1 MNTQKYDLAVA
12 YRVYPKVSS
21 HLPPI
26 FSSDKFKLAELCLK
40 SFKNSLTGL
49 KVKVWALLDN
59 CPPAYEKLFT
69 DLWSPEDLVL
79 VRFPGV
85 GDATTF
91 HNQARILMEQ
101 TDTDIVYLAEDDYFY
116 LPDQFQLAV
125 KFIRQNPEVQFI
137 TPYLHPDLDN
147 TELHRLPHL
156 TKNCDGVVWNS
167 CCSTTHTF
175 LTSRTTLTEC
185 QGVFLAN
192 YGRISPDL
200 SKWLALTKKRVFNP
214 FLFVKWAVTNH
225 FWAGS
230 IFYAWYY
237 CWRQI
242 LFGHRY
248 NLWIPRPSIATH
260 MVAGMEAPGVD
271 WQRHFADLQAGT
283 GWPKASE

>member
-1 MNTQKYDLAVA
+1 
-12 YRVYPKVSS
+12 
-21 HLPPI
+21 
-26 FSSDKFKLAELCLK
+26 
-40 SFKNSLTGL
+40 
-49 KVKVWALLDN
+49 
-59 CPPAYEKLFT
+59 
-69 DLWSPEDLVL
+69 
-79 VRFPGV
+79 
-85 GDATTF
+85 
-91 HNQARILMEQ
+91 
-101 TDTDIVYLAEDDYFY
+101 
-116 LPDQFQLAV
+116 
-125 KFIRQNPEVQFI
+125 
-137 TPYLHPDLDN
+137 
-147 TELHRLPHL
+147 
-156 TKNCDGVVWNS
+156 
-167 CCSTTHTF
+167 
-175 LTSRTTLTEC
+175 
-185 QGVFLAN
+185 VFLAN

>member
-1 MNTQKYDLAVA
+1 MSKLRYDVAVA
-12 YRVYPKVSS
+12 YRIYPKVSS
-21 HLPPI
+21 HRPPI
-26 FSSDKFKLAELCLK
+26 FGTDKYKLAELCLR

-91 HNQARILMEQ
+91 NHQNKILIEQ
-101 TDTDIVYLAEDDYFY
+101 TDAEIVYLAEDDYFY
-116 LPDQFQLAV
+116 LPDQFQHAI
-125 KFIRQNPEVQFI
+125 KFLKQNPDAQFVS
-137 TPYLHPDLDN
+137 PYDHPDLHN
-147 TELHRLPHL
+147 TEFHNLPQKAKSCDRL
-156 TKNCDGVVWNS
+156 VWNS

-175 LTSRTTLTEC
+175 LTTRATLAEC
-185 QGVFLAN
+185 RGVFQAN

-200 SKWLALTKKRVFNP
+200 AKWLALTKKRVFNP
-214 FLFVKWAVTNH
+214 LAFARWAVTNR

-230 IFYAWYY
+230 IFYAWYF

-242 LFGHRY
+242 LFGKRFT
-248 NLWIPRPSIATH
+248 LWAPQPSIANH
-260 MVAGMEAPGVD
+260 MVAGMEAPGVE
-271 WQRHFADLQAGT
+271 WQREFEKQLTNHQI
-283 GWPKASE
+283 